1 MQNQLEILHTDK
13 YEIDV
18 FQREYMWQRKQMVEL
33 IDDRERGICS
43 LNTMKLLILVFVT
56 RGRDKPREVTT
67 LCKVFLK
74 YPTSLNCNV
83 HLEYVTMETKILL
96 IAAIVIA
103 ATATLGLAPALTSI
117 SMAEKPASEI
127 CVHNGNG
134 DNKCTGGASATH
146 CERVHGKYVCT
157 RD

>member
-1 MQNQLEILHTDK
+1 LWK
-13 YEIDV
+13 A
-18 FQREYMWQRKQMVEL
+18 
-33 IDDRERGICS
+33 
-43 LNTMKLLILVFVT
+43 FV
-56 RGRDKPREVTT
+56 
-67 LCKVFLK
+67 K
-74 YPTSLNCNV
+74 YPASFILNVRN
-83 HLEYVTMETKILL
+83 EYVTMETKILV

-117 SMAEKPASEI
+117 AMADKPASEV